1 MDSCPLHG
9 FGSFAAAAR
18 FCTAHDE
25 LRDYFRYRH
34 RVGETVPLAKRRQ
47 TFRDRWATLMTMLAA

>member
-1 MDSCPLHG
+1 MRG

-25 LRDYFRYRH
+25 LRDYFRAR
-34 RVGETVPLAKRRQ
+34 RTLGEAVSLAEQRQ
-47 TFRDRWATLMTMLAA
+47 LFRDRWSGLLKLIAS